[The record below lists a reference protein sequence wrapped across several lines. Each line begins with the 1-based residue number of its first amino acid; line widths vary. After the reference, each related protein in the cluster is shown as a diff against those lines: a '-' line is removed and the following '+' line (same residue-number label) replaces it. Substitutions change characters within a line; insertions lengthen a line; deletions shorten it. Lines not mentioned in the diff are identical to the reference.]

1 MIAGAQGER
10 AHRGLLY
17 AFAASLALFEG
28 PAQIS
33 CVLLLLAAL
42 ATGRARSWRPGWFEF
57 GILLWWLAG
66 VPGLLALPSRP
77 SSGELTRPLMA
88 LAALVGAWSLDPDD
102 EPLLSRLAWIFG
114 GCLVIN
120 GAYGLLQLGFGPFPW
135 DSLFLKNPQS
145 GQIWIPNRVYH
156 ELAASGLYYNRL
168 KLAHVGLTG
177 LALFGLVL
185 VQKGVSVRTRRA
197 AGLGLLV
204 LGGGVVY
211 TYARMALVGLAGG
224 ALVLAAFSARAK
236 TVLKVA
242 VGGASLAG
250 LLLLTEYGRSRFVT
264 ISEDGELRL
273 GLFRAAWQLFL
284 EHPLFG
290 VGHGAYGLMV
300 RPFLPDA
307 SGVHLT
313 SPHNQWLQVLAETG
327 LVGFGGFVL
336 ATSTALWRSL
346 QAVLQPGPGPA
357 LLHRWILVCMVG
369 LLLTG
374 LTHSTLHHPT
384 VALLFWTLA
393 GAASTP
399 RSQSKEEAPRSE
411 SSFRF
416 SGRQGVT

>member
-10 AHRGLLY
+10 AHRAVCY

-33 CVLLLLAAL
+33 CVLVLLAAI
-42 ATGRARSWRPGWFEF
+42 ATGRARSWRPGWFEL
-57 GILLWWLAG
+57 GVVLWWLAG
-66 VPGLLALPSRP
+66 VPGLFVLNVRP

-88 LAALVGAWSLDPDD
+88 LAALVGAWSLNTDD
-102 EPLLSRLAWIFG
+102 EPLLGRLAWIFG
-114 GCLVIN
+114 GCLALN

-185 VQKGVSVRTRRA
+185 VQKGVSERTRRA

-204 LGGGVVY
+204 LGGGVLY

-224 ALVLAAFSARAK
+224 GLTLAALSARAK

-242 VGGASLAG
+242 AAGVALVGLV
-250 LLLLTEYGRSRFVT
+250 LLTEYGRSRFLT
-264 ISEDGELRL
+264 ISEDGQLRL
-273 GLFRAAWQLFL
+273 GLFRAGWRLFL

-290 VGHGAYGLMV
+290 VGHGAYGLTV
-300 RPFLPDA
+300 GPYLPAGA

-327 LVGFGGFVL
+327 LVGFLGFVL
-336 ATSTALWRSL
+336 ATTTAWWRAL
-346 QAVLQPGPGPA
+346 QVVLHSGPGPA
-357 LLHRWILVCMVG
+357 LLHRFVLVSMVG
-369 LLLTG
+369 LLITG

-384 VALLFWTLA
+384 VALLYWSLA
-393 GAASTP
+393 GIAVSA
-399 RSQSKEEAPRSE
+399 RR
-411 SSFRF
+411 R
-416 SGRQGVT
+416 